1 MRFFTTM
8 LLLACIP
15 GYAFAALHSSADIRI
30 SGSPD
35 LRKAGT
41 TTALQSKQ

>member
-30 SGSPD
+30 SGSPENWY
-35 LRKAGT
+35 RRRPAK
-41 TTALQSKQ
+41 